1 MASNS
6 TPQLVVAQYGTGD
19 GYTVPN
25 SPNTFFSNWCDKRS
39 SIKCN
44 ISCTLTGGT
53 PDGYWEVQ
61 VSNAPPDKYTG
72 SGPQGASGPRTDPV
86 DVTRLTISGAVTVS
100 GVGTISTNVVTVAA
114 AGTTVLEIST
124 AARWIRVKYTQ
135 SNPVS
140 GLTAYVF
147 ASVPFESP

>member
-6 TPQLVVAQYGTGD
+6 TIHLVQDNSLTD

-25 SPNTFFSNWCDKRS
+25 SPNTFFTKWCDKRS
-39 SIKCN
+39 SIKCS
-44 ISCTLTGGT
+44 ISATLTGGT

-61 VSNAPPDKYTG
+61 ISNAPPDGKTG
-72 SGPQGASGPRTDPV
+72 GGPKPVGAATDPP
-86 DVTRLTISGAVTVS
+86 DVSRLTISGSVLVS

-114 AGTTVLEIST
+114 AGATVLEIST
-124 AARWIRVKYTQ
+124 AARWVRLKYTQ
-135 SNPVS
+135 SNAVS

-147 ASVPFESP
+147 ASVPFESA